1 MSLEEVAANQE
12 AQKKI
17 SKTMDFLCPPG
28 RSIGES
34 EFDNLDWLSDWLPSI
49 EVRQD
54 GLVVQVFDG
63 RS

>member
-12 AQKKI
+12 AQNKI

-34 EFDNLDWLSDWLPSI
+34 EFDNLDWLTSI